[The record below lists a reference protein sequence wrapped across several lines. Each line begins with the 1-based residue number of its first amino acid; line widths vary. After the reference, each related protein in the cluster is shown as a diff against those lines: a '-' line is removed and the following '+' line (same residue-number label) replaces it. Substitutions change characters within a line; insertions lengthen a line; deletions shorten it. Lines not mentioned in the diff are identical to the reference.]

1 MIKDLD
7 VVALV
12 RAVPERGLVA
22 GDVGTVVMVLDCGRA
37 FMVEFMTFTGK
48 TIAVATLPA
57 DSVRPVLDREIAHV
71 RQVAAE

>member
-7 VVALV
+7 VVALA
-12 RAVPERGLVA
+12 RPVPELGLEV
-22 GDVGTVVMVLDCGRA
+22 GDVGTVVMVHQEGKGYT
-37 FMVEFMTFTGK
+37 VEFMTFTGK

-57 DSVRPVLDREIAHV
+57 DAVRPVRDREIAHV